1 MFVKVIVKSEFKS
14 SEKAKNKMEKETFI
28 ENVLNSTNG
37 MTLLIPDDTL
47 FNKIQARIEDKKST
61 ENYVK
66 WLVAASIVLLISLNA
81 GVLSRTNSSKK
92 QTTEL
97 SQLVETT
104 NNQLY

>member
-1 MFVKVIVKSEFKS
+1 MEQ
-14 SEKAKNKMEKETFI
+14 EKFI
-28 ENVLNSTNG
+28 ERILNSTNG
-37 MTLLIPDDTL
+37 IVQVIPDEHL
-47 FNKIQARIEDKKST
+47 FSKIKARIEDEKPA

-66 WLVAASIVLLISLNA
+66 CLVAASIVLLISLNA